1 MCLII
6 CRFIDVL
13 DEMFQNVRG
22 QRYFKYSYR
31 KKQLVS
37 PASDVSSLT
46 NQLNI

>member
-13 DEMFQNVRG
+13 DEMFENVRG

-31 KKQLVS
+31 KKNSLCLQLQMSV
-37 PASDVSSLT
+37 L
-46 NQLNI
+46 